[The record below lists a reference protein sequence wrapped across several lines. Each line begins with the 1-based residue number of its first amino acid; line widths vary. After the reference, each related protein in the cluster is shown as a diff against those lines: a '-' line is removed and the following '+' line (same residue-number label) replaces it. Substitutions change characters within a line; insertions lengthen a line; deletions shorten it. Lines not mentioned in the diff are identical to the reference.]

1 MRIKF
6 TGRWKKKSL
15 KKEIYEAIEELQFYG
30 IEFLSGVNLYFH
42 GKNINFDKIDIR
54 NENHTPVM
62 FIYDNNIPV
71 IKLRKNKKRK
81 APVISLTDFKKD
93 KTRKDN

>member
-6 TGRWKKKSL
+6 TGRWNKQSL
-15 KKEIYEAIEELQFYG
+15 KKAICEAIEELQFYN
-30 IEFLSGVNLYFH
+30 IEFISGVNLYFH

-62 FIYDNNIPV
+62 FIYDNNIPM
-71 IKLRKNKKRK
+71 IKPRKNKKRK
-81 APVISLTDFKKD
+81 ASVISLADFKRNKPNKD
-93 KTRKDN
+93 

>member
-6 TGRWKKKSL
+6 TGRWNKQSL
-15 KKEIYEAIEELQFYG
+15 KNAICEAIEELQFYN

-42 GKNINFDKIDIR
+42 GEDINFDKIEIR
-54 NENHTPVM
+54 NENDTPVM

-71 IKLRKNKKRK
+71 IKPRKRKKRK
-81 APVISLTDFKKD
+81 APVISLADFKRNKS
-93 KTRKDN
+93 RKNK